1 MLRLQAEECNSTS
14 LEKKMQCPG
23 CLITV
28 LTAPNCP
35 DSIALSP
42 QGPRKMGKGL
52 PQDPDCHIAVC
63 RCLGSTLLETSLDR
77 LGGNNTLTEAAES
90 PLSL

>member
-1 MLRLQAEECNSTS
+1 MLRLQTEECNSTS

-52 PQDPDCHIAVC
+52 PQDPELPH
-63 RCLGSTLLETSLDR
+63 SSLPMAWFYTAGD
-77 LGGNNTLTEAAES
+77 
-90 PLSL
+90 